1 MKGKSCH
8 KSVLCGLTSFF
19 HLCMFF
25 PYVIEMY
32 LKAIVVIEICWTD
45 PIHYINKIHL
55 QLLVTLFYAVGI
67 PEIVIIKKHME

>member
-1 MKGKSCH
+1 
-8 KSVLCGLTSFF
+8 
-19 HLCMFF
+19 MFF